1 MTGMPTAFNT
11 PGHDDAFL
19 INLFKVLEENPD
31 MTATAVVELAIG
43 VPPTMGQK
51 FGIVEYDALAP

>member
-31 MTATAVVELAIG
+31 MTATAVVVELA
-43 VPPTMGQK
+43 QK